1 MEKRITVNKR
11 EIYILPLHSS
21 LIIYEE
27 VTRNLEKNS
36 LSFLMLCEGNDKRSH
51 KEKKKTQFLEI
62 KLLLKEKKKSQRTAK
77 YIGLL
82 NFFTKTI
89 TYSESNF
96 NFTSLNYLCAL

>member
-1 MEKRITVNKR
+1 MGQEECPSLIWNPSRMRMEKRITVNKR

-51 KEKKKTQFLEI
+51 KEKKKNSVFGNKAASEGKKKVTEDSQVYRSSQFL
-62 KLLLKEKKKSQRTAK
+62 
-77 YIGLL
+77 Y
-82 NFFTKTI
+82 
-89 TYSESNF
+89 
-96 NFTSLNYLCAL
+96 

>member
-1 MEKRITVNKR
+1 MGQEECPSLIWNPSRMRMEKRITVNKR

-62 KLLLKEKKKSQRTAK
+62 KLLLKEKKSHRGQPS
-77 YIGLL
+77 I
-82 NFFTKTI
+82 
-89 TYSESNF
+89 
-96 NFTSLNYLCAL
+96 